1 MSDELATVQKKIISL
16 LGNMNR
22 MDSEIKKTILANM
35 RSPKLQ
41 HESTMLHVRYG
52 VILALDIIESQMRE
66 QKT

>member
-1 MSDELATVQKKIISL
+1 VSDELAVVQKKVISL

-35 RSPKLQ
+35 HSPKLQ

-66 QKT
+66 QKK